1 MSIAVIAL
9 LVSIL
14 IVLIES
20 RITVGTKVAV
30 IERDLEWIS
39 ASLVKWG
46 MIAPL
51 KTQEVDKRDKDG
63 Q

>member
-30 IERDLEWIS
+30 IERDL
-39 ASLVKWG
+39 
-46 MIAPL
+46 
-51 KTQEVDKRDKDG
+51 DG
-63 Q
+63 LALRS

>member
-1 MSIAVIAL
+1 MLDAMIAIL
-9 LVSIL
+9 LSAIL

-30 IERDLEWIS
+30 MARDLEWIT

-46 MIAPL
+46 MIPPSAI
-51 KTQEVDKRDKDG
+51 QEKDKRDKDG
-63 Q
+63 